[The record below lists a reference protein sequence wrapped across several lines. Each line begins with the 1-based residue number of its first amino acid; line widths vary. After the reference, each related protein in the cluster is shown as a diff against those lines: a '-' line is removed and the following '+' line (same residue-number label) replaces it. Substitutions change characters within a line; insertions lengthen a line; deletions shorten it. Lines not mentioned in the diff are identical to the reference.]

1 MQLQKNQADIA
12 FRGAWGQLAAAIG
25 IPDLPEGQLLGSLD
39 LPQKELDWTSRSHE
53 IVGSSPEVQSA
64 VSRVAVARKN
74 WERQRLQSIPNLSLA
89 LAGGSDYATNSGLIN
104 AELGFTL
111 PVNNRNQG
119 NIAAAYAELCRASA
133 NADRTAMALQS
144 RLALAISQFETAM
157 LSVEQYKTEIIPRA
171 EESISL
177 AQQAFSQDE
186 LQFIELFVVRRT
198 YFDAKFAYIEA
209 QLELAQADAMLAGML
224 LSGSLESSTDTNS
237 DAALRDQAL
246 NGQ

>member
-1 MQLQKNQADIA
+1 
-12 FRGAWGQLAAAIG
+12 
-25 IPDLPEGQLLGSLD
+25 
-39 LPQKELDWTSRSHE
+39 
-53 IVGSSPEVQSA
+53 
-64 VSRVAVARKN
+64 
-74 WERQRLQSIPNLSLA
+74 
-89 LAGGSDYATNSGLIN
+89 
-104 AELGFTL
+104 
-111 PVNNRNQG
+111 
-119 NIAAAYAELCRASA
+119 
-133 NADRTAMALQS
+133 
-144 RLALAISQFETAM
+144 
-157 LSVEQYKTEIIPRA
+157 
-171 EESISL
+171 L